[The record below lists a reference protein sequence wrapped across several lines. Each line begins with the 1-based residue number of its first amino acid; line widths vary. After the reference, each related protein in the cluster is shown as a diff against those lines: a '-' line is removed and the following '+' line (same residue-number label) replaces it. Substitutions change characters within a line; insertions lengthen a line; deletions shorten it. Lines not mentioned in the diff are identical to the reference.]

1 MRHCLLIVLG
11 GFALVA
17 ITSATYSDDAKQTD
31 AKSFDIRSP
40 SGEVVL
46 AADQILAYEWDSHT
60 LTLKPG
66 VRKSLYEKLKGGLAR
81 GAPFVVA
88 VGGAKVYE
96 GAWKSVNSSVSS
108 STAVI
113 VLDEGVFEPKLLG
126 EDQVRIA
133 LGYPSPNFFKGED
146 LRGDARVKRALQA
159 AGKLKKTETTLSPE
173 GYLKLLKKHAASG
186 AYTPVFD
193 GPAASP
199 VKEQDIQKLIDLLDS
214 MEKCT
219 ATIAAGSAVCPE
231 GSTVG
236 HEAAVL
242 IDSFRTGKRYPI
254 ANTSTQHRVDR
265 NGLREWW
272 KAETQKPKDR

>member
-1 MRHCLLIVLG
+1 MRQCLPIVLT
-11 GFALVA
+11 GFVLVA
-17 ITSATYSDDAKQTD
+17 IGSATCSDDVKHSD

-46 AADQILAYEWDSHT
+46 SADQILDYEWDSHT

-66 VRKSLYEKLKGGLAR
+66 VRKRLYEKLKNGLAR

-88 VGGAKVYE
+88 VGGKKVYD
-96 GAWKSVNSSVSS
+96 GAWKSVISSVSS

-146 LRGDARVKRALQA
+146 LRGDARVKQALQA
-159 AGKLKKTETTLSPE
+159 AGKLKKKETTLSPE
-173 GYLKLLKKHAASG
+173 EYLKMLQKHAASG
-186 AYTPVFD
+186 AYTAGFD

-199 VKEQDIQKLIDLLDS
+199 VKEQDIPKLIDLLDS
-214 MEKCT
+214 KENCA
-219 ATIAAGSAVCPE
+219 ATMAAGSAVRPD

-236 HEAAVL
+236 HEAAVF

-272 KAETQKPKDR
+272 KAQTQKPKDR